1 MNMSRRD
8 SLERR
13 ALDII
18 INAGEEGILQPDLW
32 KKLNIS
38 SRSGSRISLNLSN
51 KKLIT
56 RKREL
61 CDGRWTYR
69 VFINIRP
76 VEINSILDIPCI
88 SCPNILKCEAGGNV
102 SPETCKLLTEFLL
115 TFPSKEEKV
124 ESNSKDN

>member
-1 MNMSRRD
+1 MSRRD

-13 ALDII
+13 ARDII
-18 INAGEEGILQPDLW
+18 INAGKEGILQPDLW
-32 KKLNIS
+32 RQLKIS

-51 KKLIT
+51 KKLII

-61 CDGRWTYR
+61 CEGRWTYR

-88 SCPNILKCEAGGNV
+88 SCQDIIKCEAGGNV

-115 TFPSKEEKV
+115 TFPNKEEKV
-124 ESNSKDN
+124 ESDSEVT